1 MDKKSRQIIA
11 AILILIP
18 FAIYFAVPLYNVV
31 QPELGGLSFFY
42 WFQIL
47 MLPVSAVF
55 FIIAAFLIDR

>member
-1 MDKKSRQIIA
+1 VDKKSRQIIA